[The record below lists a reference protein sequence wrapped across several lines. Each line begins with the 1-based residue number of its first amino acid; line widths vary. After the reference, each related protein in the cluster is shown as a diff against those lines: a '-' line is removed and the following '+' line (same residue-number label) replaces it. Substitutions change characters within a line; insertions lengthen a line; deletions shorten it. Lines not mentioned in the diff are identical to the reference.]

1 MKCQYC
7 NKELTQ
13 NDGSE
18 KNKKSEKLDI
28 KEVEKGKAKEET
40 HTEIKPKE
48 RIKME
53 LTREQQL
60 DIYIK
65 TAIEN
70 LKDKKESKLGVQLIS
85 WVQEREKIRFIEY
98 CNFLLTNRLHPE
110 YSLRDL
116 RREVESVISEEFA
129 E

>member
-70 LKDKKESKLGVQLIS
+70 LKDKKESKLGLQLIS